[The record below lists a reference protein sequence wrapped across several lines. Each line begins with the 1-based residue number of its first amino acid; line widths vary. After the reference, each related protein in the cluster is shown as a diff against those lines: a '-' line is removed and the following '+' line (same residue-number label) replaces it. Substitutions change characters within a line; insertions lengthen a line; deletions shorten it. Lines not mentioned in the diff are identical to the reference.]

1 MTVKER
7 AMAIANKKAKKFV
20 ILSAVENNGDGS
32 GLSII
37 NTIAKTAKKK

>member
-1 MTVKER
+1 MKSQK
-7 AMAIANKKAKKFV
+7 IV

-37 NTIAKTAKKK
+37 NTIAKTAKTAKTAKKK